1 MPDFILKQMQKK
13 LKVKL
18 SDYGELVKY
27 KLSIAV
33 SVSAGTGYL
42 LYRDAS
48 LPGIITL
55 LCGVF
60 LLAAGAAAL
69 NQYTERSIDAIMER
83 TCRRPIPSNRVTL
96 REARYVFTFL
106 ITTGSLILLLNG
118 IIPFFIG
125 LFNVLLYNLIY
136 TSLKK
141 RSALSI
147 IPGALVGAIPPLI
160 GFTSAGGT
168 VLNTKILLFASFMFL
183 WQVPHFWLLLIRHS
197 KEYRKAGFVTISD
210 YLNDTQIKKITF
222 FWILLTSFVL
232 LLFSGFSDI
241 FSSYFLY
248 IVIILNP
255 FFIFFFYRLLFSPKT
270 YNNLK
275 GAFIL
280 LNVFSVLIMLLLAA
294 DSVFQGL

>member
-1 MPDFILKQMQKK
+1 MQKK

-18 SDYGELVKY
+18 SVYGELVKY

-42 LYRDAS
+42 LYQNAPA
-48 LPGIITL
+48 LGIIPL

-60 LLAAGAAAL
+60 MLAAGAAAL
-69 NQYTERSIDAIMER
+69 NQYTERNIDAIMER
-83 TCRRPIPSNRVTL
+83 TCRRPLPSRRVTL
-96 REARYVFTFL
+96 REARSVFIFL
-106 ITTGSLILLLNG
+106 ITTGSILLLLKG

-125 LFNVLLYNLIY
+125 LLNVLLYNLIY

-141 RSALSI
+141 KSALSI

-160 GFTSAGGT
+160 GYTSAGGT

-183 WQVPHFWLLLIRHS
+183 WQVPHFWLLLIRHG
-197 KEYRKAGFVTISD
+197 KEYRKAGIVTISD
-210 YLNDTQIKKITF
+210 YLDDTQIKKITF
-222 FWILLTSFVL
+222 FWILLTSVVL
-232 LLFSGFSDI
+232 LFFSGFSDI
-241 FSSYFLY
+241 FSSYFLFT
-248 IVIILNP
+248 VLILNP

>member
-48 LPGIITL
+48 VPGIIPL

-183 WQVPHFWLLLIRHS
+183 WQVPHFWLLLIRHG